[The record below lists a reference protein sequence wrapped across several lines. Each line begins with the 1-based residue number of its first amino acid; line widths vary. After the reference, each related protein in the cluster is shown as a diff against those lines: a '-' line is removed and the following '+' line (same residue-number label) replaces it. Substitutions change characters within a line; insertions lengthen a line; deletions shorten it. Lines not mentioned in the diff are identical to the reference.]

1 MAKKVAVDYSVVNQE
16 AAKWC
21 MDRGYKI
28 YPIPVEFKNLNER
41 TKKGI
46 KFKLV
51 VEFGGAKKVGTKL
64 YTDVEWSN
72 AIWSVYSYLYNKHG
86 RNG

>member
-28 YPIPVEFKNLNER
+28 YPIPVEFKELKYKQR
-41 TKKGI
+41 LGLSLI
-46 KFKLV
+46 H
-51 VEFGGAKKVGTKL
+51 
-64 YTDVEWSN
+64 
-72 AIWSVYSYLYNKHG
+72 I
-86 RNG
+86 

>member
-1 MAKKVAVDYSVVNQE
+1 MAKKIPVDYSVINQE

-21 MDRGYKI
+21 ISRGYKI
-28 YPIPVEFKNLNER
+28 YPVPVEFKEL
-41 TKKGI
+41 KYKQQLGV
-46 KFKLV
+46 KFRLV
-51 VEFGGAKKVGTKL
+51 VEFGGDKKVGSKL
-64 YTDVEWSN
+64 YEDIEWSN

>member
-28 YPIPVEFKNLNER
+28 YPIPVEFKDLKYKQR
-41 TKKGI
+41 LGV
-46 KFKLV
+46 KFRLV
-51 VEFGGAKKVGTKL
+51 VEFGGDKKVGSKL
-64 YTDVEWSN
+64 YEDIEWSN

-86 RNG
+86 SNG

>member
-28 YPIPVEFKNLNER
+28 YPIPVEFKELKYKQR
-41 TKKGI
+41 LGV
-46 KFKLV
+46 KFRLV
-51 VEFGGAKKVGTKL
+51 VEFGGDKKVGSKL
-64 YTDVEWSN
+64 YEDIEWSN

-86 RNG
+86 SNG

>member
-28 YPIPVEFKNLNER
+28 YPIPVEFKELKYKQR
-41 TKKGI
+41 LGV
-46 KFKLV
+46 KFRLV
-51 VEFGGAKKVGTKL
+51 VEFAGDKKVGSKL
-64 YTDVEWSN
+64 YEDIEWSN

-86 RNG
+86 SNG

>member
-1 MAKKVAVDYSVVNQE
+1 MAKKVAVDYSVINQE

-28 YPIPVEFKNLNER
+28 YPIPVEFKELKYKQR
-41 TKKGI
+41 LGV
-46 KFKLV
+46 KFRLV
-51 VEFGGAKKVGTKL
+51 VEFAGDKKVGSKL
-64 YTDVEWSN
+64 YEDIEWSN

-86 RNG
+86 SNG